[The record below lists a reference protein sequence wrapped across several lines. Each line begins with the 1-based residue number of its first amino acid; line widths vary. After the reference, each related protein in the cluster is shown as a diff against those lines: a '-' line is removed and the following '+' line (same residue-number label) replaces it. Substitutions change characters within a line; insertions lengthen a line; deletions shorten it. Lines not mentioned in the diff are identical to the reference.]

1 MVLFKCLLEI
11 LVLFIALHGRLSSET
26 CKSFRFAFML
36 RHKRT
41 AKEFVQALYTFC
53 RTYRPFKTYILLYP
67 GEFRSVDFC
76 SNFAYP

>member
-41 AKEFVQALYTFC
+41 AKEFIQALYTFC
-53 RTYRPFKTYILLYP
+53 RT
-67 GEFRSVDFC
+67 
-76 SNFAYP
+76 